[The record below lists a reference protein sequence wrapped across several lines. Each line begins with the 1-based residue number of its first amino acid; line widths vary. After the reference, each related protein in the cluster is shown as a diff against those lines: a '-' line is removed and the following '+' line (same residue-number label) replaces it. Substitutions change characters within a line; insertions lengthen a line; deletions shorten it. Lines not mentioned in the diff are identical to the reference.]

1 MGDFFPRDNIEIGK
15 ITQGLM
21 ELQKNEAP
29 TVVRASSPSIL
40 YELVRIIHSIESL
53 LYTCLIRI
61 GIGKK
66 TDRKAA

>member
-29 TVVRASSPSIL
+29 TVVRASSLSVM
-40 YELVRIIHSIESL
+40 YELVRIIKYYLNSRMYLSSSDF
-53 LYTCLIRI
+53 Y
-61 GIGKK
+61 
-66 TDRKAA
+66 